1 MIAWISFTN
10 DYMTKVTQDEC
21 NEFLLQISAYVE
33 IIDANFMEKSA
44 IFFSYIQDLTIVY
57 YIF

>member
-1 MIAWISFTN
+1 
-10 DYMTKVTQDEC
+10 MTKVTQDEC

-33 IIDANFMEKSA
+33 ITGANFMERNA
-44 IFFSYIQDLTIVY
+44 IFLPYIQDLTIVY